1 MILMNGVMELQID
14 LLKTF
19 LAIIDTG
26 GFTSASQRVHR
37 TQSAISM
44 QVKRLEDTI
53 GQPLFERNGRS
64 FRITAAGE
72 ALVPYARRLLKLH
85 EEAVAAMIKPNVVGS
100 VKIGIIDDY
109 ALRFLPN
116 ILSRFAAAYPQV
128 QVTVRC
134 EPTSLLVPALENGEL
149 DLVLVNGSPGEDGEI
164 IRHDQAIWVTSA
176 NHLTHEEDPLPLA
189 VFHAECIFRKWA
201 LDALDAINRRYRVAY
216 QSPSVAGI
224 IATVSAGLAVAILF
238 DSVAPQ
244 EFRRLRSDDGFPE
257 LPAATIILK
266 RAPGRSS
273 AAVECMAQHIQEGM
287 R

>member
-1 MILMNGVMELQID
+1 MNCAMELQID

-44 QVKRLEDTI
+44 QVKRLEETI
-53 GQPLFERNGRS
+53 GQDLFERSGRT
-64 FRITAAGE
+64 FRLTAEGE

-85 EEAVAAMIKPNVVGS
+85 EETVAAMIKPNVAGS

-109 ALRFLPN
+109 ALRFLPD
-116 ILSRFAAAYPQV
+116 ILSRFAAIYPQV

-134 EPTSLLVPALENGEL
+134 EPTSLLVPALEKGEL
-149 DLVLVNGSPGEDGEI
+149 DLALVNGNPGEEGEV
-164 IRHDQAIWVTSA
+164 IRHDQAVWVSSA
-176 NHLTHEEDPLPLA
+176 SHLTHEEDPLPLA
-189 VFHAECIFRKWA
+189 VFHAECVFRKWA
-201 LDALDAINRRYRVAY
+201 LEALDAVNRRYRVAY

-224 IATVSAGLAVAILF
+224 VATVSAGLAVAILF
-238 DSVAPQ
+238 DSIAPQ
-244 EFRRLRSDDGFPE
+244 EFRRLRSDDGFPD

-266 RAPGRSS
+266 RAPGRAS
-273 AAVECMAQHIQEGM
+273 AAVECMAQHIREGM

>member
-1 MILMNGVMELQID
+1 MELQIG

-53 GQPLFERNGRS
+53 GQPLFERTGRS
-64 FRITAAGE
+64 FRITAEGE
-72 ALVPYARRLLKLH
+72 VMVPYARRLLKLH
-85 EEAVAAMIKPNVVGS
+85 EETVAAMIKPNVAGA

-149 DLVLVNGSPGEDGEI
+149 DLVLVNGNPGEDGEI
-164 IRHDQAIWVTSA
+164 IRHDQAVWVTSA

-189 VFHAECIFRKWA
+189 VFHAECIFRTWA
-201 LDALDAINRRYRVAY
+201 LEALDAINRRYRVAY

-257 LPAATIILK
+257 LPTATIFLK
-266 RAPGRSS
+266 RAPGHST

>member
-1 MILMNGVMELQID
+1 MELQID

-53 GQPLFERNGRS
+53 GQPLFERTGRS
-64 FRITAAGE
+64 FRITAEGE
-72 ALVPYARRLLKLH
+72 VLVPYARRLLKLH
-85 EEAVAAMIKPNVVGS
+85 EETVAAMIKPNVAGA

-149 DLVLVNGSPGEDGEI
+149 DLVLVNGNPGEEGEI

-201 LDALDAINRRYRVAY
+201 LEALDAINRRYRVAY

-244 EFRRLRSDDGFPE
+244 EFRRLKSDDGFPE
-257 LPAATIILK
+257 LPAATIFLK
-266 RAPGRSS
+266 RAPGRST

>member
-1 MILMNGVMELQID
+1 MNGVMELQID

>member
-1 MILMNGVMELQID
+1 MELQID

-44 QVKRLEDTI
+44 QIKRLEDTI
-53 GQPLFERNGRS
+53 GQSLFDRSGRT
-64 FRITAAGE
+64 FRLTAEGE

-85 EEAVAAMIKPNVVGS
+85 EETVAAMIKPHVIGS

-116 ILSRFAAAYPQV
+116 ILSRFAATYPQV

-134 EPTSLLVPALENGEL
+134 EPTSLLVPALEKGEL
-149 DLVLVNGSPGEDGEI
+149 DLALVNGDPGEAGEV
-164 IRHDQAIWVTSA
+164 IRHDQAVWVTSA

-189 VFHAECIFRKWA
+189 VFPADCIFRKWA
-201 LDALDAINRRYRVAY
+201 LEALDSINRRYRVAY

-224 IATVSAGLAVAILF
+224 VATVSAGLAVAALF
-238 DSVAPQ
+238 DSIAPQ
-244 EFRRLRSDDGFPE
+244 EFHRLRSEDGFPD
-257 LPAATIILK
+257 LPVATIILK
-266 RAPGRSS
+266 RAPGRLA

>member
-1 MILMNGVMELQID
+1 MELQIG

-53 GQPLFERNGRS
+53 GQPLFERTGRS
-64 FRITAAGE
+64 FRITAEGE
-72 ALVPYARRLLKLH
+72 VLVPYARRLLKLH
-85 EEAVAAMIKPNVVGS
+85 EETVAAMIKPNVAGA

-149 DLVLVNGSPGEDGEI
+149 DLVLVNGNPGEDGEI
-164 IRHDQAIWVTSA
+164 IRHDQAVWVTSA

-201 LDALDAINRRYRVAY
+201 LEALDAINRRYRVAY

-224 IATVSAGLAVAILF
+224 IATVSAGLSVAILF

-257 LPAATIILK
+257 LPAATIFLK
-266 RAPGRSS
+266 RAPGHST

-287 R
+287 H

>member
-1 MILMNGVMELQID
+1 MELQID

-44 QVKRLEDTI
+44 QVKRLENTI
-53 GQPLFERNGRS
+53 GQPLFERIGRS
-64 FRITAAGE
+64 FRITAEGE
-72 ALVPYARRLLKLH
+72 VLVPYARRLIKLH
-85 EEAVAAMIKPNVVGS
+85 EETVAAMIKPNVVGS

-149 DLVLVNGSPGEDGEI
+149 DLVLVNGNPGEDGEI
-164 IRHDQAIWVTSA
+164 IRHDQAVWVTSA

-201 LDALDAINRRYRVAY
+201 LEALDSINRRYRVAY

-244 EFRRLRSDDGFPE
+244 EFRRLRSDDSFPE
-257 LPAATIILK
+257 LPEATIILK
-266 RAPGRSS
+266 RAPGRCA

>member
-1 MILMNGVMELQID
+1 
-14 LLKTF
+14 
-19 LAIIDTG
+19 
-26 GFTSASQRVHR
+26 
-37 TQSAISM
+37 M

-53 GQPLFERNGRS
+53 GQPLFERTGRS
-64 FRITAAGE
+64 FRITAEGE
-72 ALVPYARRLLKLH
+72 VLVPYARRLLKLH
-85 EEAVAAMIKPNVVGS
+85 EETVAAMIKPNVAGA

-149 DLVLVNGSPGEDGEI
+149 DLVLVNGNPGEDGEI
-164 IRHDQAIWVTSA
+164 IRHDQAVWVTSA
-176 NHLTHEEDPLPLA
+176 NHLIHEEDPLPLA

-201 LDALDAINRRYRVAY
+201 LEALDAINRRYRVAY

-257 LPAATIILK
+257 LPTATIFLK
-266 RAPGRSS
+266 RAPGHST

>member
-1 MILMNGVMELQID
+1 MELQIG

-53 GQPLFERNGRS
+53 GQPLFERTGRS
-64 FRITAAGE
+64 FRITAEGE
-72 ALVPYARRLLKLH
+72 VMVPYARRLLKLH
-85 EEAVAAMIKPNVVGS
+85 EETVAAMIKPNVAGA

-149 DLVLVNGSPGEDGEI
+149 DLVLVNGNPGEDGEI
-164 IRHDQAIWVTSA
+164 IRHDQAVWVTSA

-201 LDALDAINRRYRVAY
+201 LEALDAINRRYRVAY

-257 LPAATIILK
+257 LPTATIFLK
-266 RAPGRSS
+266 RAPGHST

>member
-1 MILMNGVMELQID
+1 MDLQID

-53 GQPLFERNGRS
+53 GRPLFERTGRT
-64 FRITAAGE
+64 FKLTVEGE
-72 ALVPYARRLLKLH
+72 ALVPYARRLTKLH
-85 EEAVAAMIKPNVVGS
+85 EETVAAMVRPNVVGS
-100 VKIGIIDDY
+100 VRIGIIDDY

-116 ILSRFAAAYPQV
+116 ILSRFAAAYPLV

-134 EPTSLLVPALENGEL
+134 EPSSLLVPALKNGEL
-149 DLVLVNGSPGEDGEI
+149 DLALVNSKPGEDGEI
-164 IRHDQAIWVTSA
+164 IRHDQAVWVTSA

-189 VFHAECIFRKWA
+189 VFPAECIFRKWA
-201 LDALDAINRRYRVAY
+201 LEALDSINRRYRVAY
-216 QSPSVAGI
+216 QSPSVAGV
-224 IATVSAGLAVAILF
+224 IATVSAGLAVAILL
-238 DSVAPQ
+238 DSIVPQ
-244 EFRRLRSDDGFPE
+244 EFRILRKEDGFPD
-257 LPAATIILK
+257 LPAAKIVLIRT
-266 RAPGRSS
+266 PGTSS

>member
-1 MILMNGVMELQID
+1 MIRVMELQIG

-53 GQPLFERNGRS
+53 GQPLFERTGRS
-64 FRITAAGE
+64 FRITAEGE
-72 ALVPYARRLLKLH
+72 VLVPYARRLLKLH
-85 EEAVAAMIKPNVVGS
+85 EETVAAMIKPNVAGA

-149 DLVLVNGSPGEDGEI
+149 DLVLVNGNPGEDGEI
-164 IRHDQAIWVTSA
+164 IRHDQAVWVTSA

-201 LDALDAINRRYRVAY
+201 LEALDAINRRYRVAY

-257 LPAATIILK
+257 LPTATIFLK
-266 RAPGRSS
+266 RAPGHST

>member
-1 MILMNGVMELQID
+1 MELQIG

-53 GQPLFERNGRS
+53 GQPLFERTGRS
-64 FRITAAGE
+64 FRITAEGE
-72 ALVPYARRLLKLH
+72 VLVPYARRLLKLH
-85 EEAVAAMIKPNVVGS
+85 EETVAAMIKPNVAGA

-149 DLVLVNGSPGEDGEI
+149 DLVLVNGNPGEDGEI
-164 IRHDQAIWVTSA
+164 IRHDQAVWVTSA

-201 LDALDAINRRYRVAY
+201 LEALDAINRRYRVAY

-257 LPAATIILK
+257 LPAATIFLK
-266 RAPGRSS
+266 RAPGHST

>member
-1 MILMNGVMELQID
+1 MELQID

-53 GQPLFERNGRS
+53 GQLLFERTGRS
-64 FRITAAGE
+64 FRITAEGE
-72 ALVPYARRLLKLH
+72 VLVPYARRLLKLH
-85 EEAVAAMIKPNVVGS
+85 EETVAAMIKPNVAGA

-149 DLVLVNGSPGEDGEI
+149 DLVLVNGNPGEEGEI

-201 LDALDAINRRYRVAY
+201 LEALDAINRRYRVAY

-244 EFRRLRSDDGFPE
+244 EFRRLKSDDGFPE
-257 LPAATIILK
+257 LPAATIFLK
-266 RAPGRSS
+266 RAPGRST